1 MYRFNLKNVSKY
13 NLEIVEDYL
22 NKNSTTWYS
31 IEHFASISIN
41 NEFENNTNNEHLLE
55 IVELSIL
62 HYDIFSKNKK
72 FFNDYQTDF
81 KSNSN
86 IYDYLLISIEE
97 ENANRFKRKL
107 ENICNISD
115 KRLNKDID
123 LIDKKIK
130 I

>member
-1 MYRFNLKNVSKY
+1 MYRFNLNNVSNEKI
-13 NLEIVEDYL
+13 EIVENYL
-22 NKNSTTWYS
+22 NNTSTNWYS

-41 NEFENNTNNEHLLE
+41 NEFENNTNNQHLLE
-55 IVELSIL
+55 KIELSIL
-62 HYDIFSKNKK
+62 HYDIFIKNKK

-86 IYDYLLISIEE
+86 IYDYLIISIEE
-97 ENANRFKRKL
+97 EKTKRFKNKL

-115 KRLNKDID
+115 KRSIKDID